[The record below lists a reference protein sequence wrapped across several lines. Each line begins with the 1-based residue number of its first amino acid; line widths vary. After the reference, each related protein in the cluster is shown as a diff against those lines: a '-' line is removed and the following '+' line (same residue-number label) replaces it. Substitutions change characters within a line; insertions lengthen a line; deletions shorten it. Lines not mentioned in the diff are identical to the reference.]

1 VGGLAPGK
9 LARTHAGPALIAA
22 LALLIVFAGLWSSGY
37 PRGADTWGHLYKA
50 EYLAQQMHQHGL
62 GAYFTAAWMPDW
74 YMGDPFRT
82 YYPPLTT
89 LILAP
94 LVYVVGDPFLAF
106 RLFASLV
113 WIALA
118 GLTYLFVNQTWGR
131 WQAGLAA
138 ALVVLAP
145 YQLRTLLFE
154 GNLPRVLSLL
164 ALPPIAYL
172 GERLLERRGRMMP
185 LIVGLAACWVWAIL
199 AHPQQAMM
207 FAIGF
212 AIYIVM
218 RLFLDPDVPLRR
230 GIAWLA
236 GLAAG
241 GILSMPWAL
250 PAYGRG
256 ELANIPYLPAVK
268 VDLFSAPLNAIL
280 PTSSAAD
287 GRVLFGTGILML
299 ALLVA
304 AARPD
309 PRRTGYVLAGLVT
322 MWFSL
327 GPKGVAFSLLPLNQQ
342 LLPERFLNFTAFAL
356 AIGASGI
363 LPLVRRARVARA
375 FVLFGLVFVDLY
387 PSFNLLPN
395 RPFPTEQATL
405 AQAAAGQADSISRL
419 ALITYPDPSAL
430 EVYYAGLAGPLIN
443 GWALE
448 NTPHHPALRRVLSA
462 PEWSPEYFEHLMD
475 IWNVRLSIVRG
486 GDARGVSA
494 RAALQQAGF
503 TQKAT
508 QGIYEI
514 WVDEHLGTPALIP
527 SSQRMLVLGD
537 GLPPALMTYP
547 FAEES
552 VYPQLSQLPQGA
564 LEHYPAAALFRFES
578 DSGVLASDQARL
590 QNYLEQGGTVVLDL
604 SGMENAFGQT
614 LQFLGINVTRL
625 AFSDEIPLR
634 WTDGLAAANLPT
646 SLQLGVIAPEG
657 WSGATYNGLDGILA
671 EAEYNGQWWP
681 VLGYRNIGNGRAWF
695 IGLNLLYY
703 SQLSGQAEIANIVR
717 QLTLS
722 KTTVDQSLR
731 MQPLPVTVWSA
742 DSHGLLAIAEA
753 ANPIPEVVL
762 SYTYSPRWQV
772 YVDGA
777 PQAAGNYEHLIK
789 ISLLP
794 GTHRIEVR
802 YKPYG
807 TIWPVAG
814 LALGL
819 LGAGGLVGGF
829 WLEKRRFIPLPEDK
843 AVKLRVEEKQYA
855 PCANCGF
862 RLAEMGAPTPIT
874 YPFQVVRCPICGMV
888 MDDDGF
894 QPGTA
899 MTQDEKAGALAAW
912 LRNHNYDPKTVHER
926 WGFAVADFFADPQ
939 SDEYYFDG
947 QAQDGT
953 EDVQPD
959 TDR

>member
-1 VGGLAPGK
+1 
-9 LARTHAGPALIAA
+9 
-22 LALLIVFAGLWSSGY
+22 
-37 PRGADTWGHLYKA
+37 
-50 EYLAQQMHQHGL
+50 
-62 GAYFTAAWMPDW
+62 
-74 YMGDPFRT
+74 
-82 YYPPLTT
+82 
-89 LILAP
+89 
-94 LVYVVGDPFLAF
+94 
-106 RLFASLV
+106 
-113 WIALA
+113 
-118 GLTYLFVNQTWGR
+118 
-131 WQAGLAA
+131 
-138 ALVVLAP
+138 
-145 YQLRTLLFE
+145 
-154 GNLPRVLSLL
+154 
-164 ALPPIAYL
+164 
-172 GERLLERRGRMMP
+172 
-185 LIVGLAACWVWAIL
+185 
-199 AHPQQAMM
+199 
-207 FAIGF
+207 
-212 AIYIVM
+212 
-218 RLFLDPDVPLRR
+218 
-230 GIAWLA
+230 
-236 GLAAG
+236 
-241 GILSMPWAL
+241 
-250 PAYGRG
+250 
-256 ELANIPYLPAVK
+256 
-268 VDLFSAPLNAIL
+268 
-280 PTSSAAD
+280 
-287 GRVLFGTGILML
+287 
-299 ALLVA
+299 
-304 AARPD
+304 
-309 PRRTGYVLAGLVT
+309 
-322 MWFSL
+322 
-327 GPKGVAFSLLPLNQQ
+327 
-342 LLPERFLNFTAFAL
+342 
-356 AIGASGI
+356 
-363 LPLVRRARVARA
+363 
-375 FVLFGLVFVDLY
+375 
-387 PSFNLLPN
+387 
-395 RPFPTEQATL
+395 
-405 AQAAAGQADSISRL
+405 
-419 ALITYPDPSAL
+419 
-430 EVYYAGLAGPLIN
+430 
-443 GWALE
+443 
-448 NTPHHPALRRVLSA
+448 
-462 PEWSPEYFEHLMD
+462 
-475 IWNVRLSIVRG
+475 
-486 GDARGVSA
+486 
-494 RAALQQAGF
+494 
-503 TQKAT
+503 
-508 QGIYEI
+508 
-514 WVDEHLGTPALIP
+514 
-527 SSQRMLVLGD
+527 MLVLGD

-681 VLGYRNIGNGRAWF
+681 VLGYRNIGKGRAWF

-762 SYTYSPRWQV
+762 SCTYSPRWQV